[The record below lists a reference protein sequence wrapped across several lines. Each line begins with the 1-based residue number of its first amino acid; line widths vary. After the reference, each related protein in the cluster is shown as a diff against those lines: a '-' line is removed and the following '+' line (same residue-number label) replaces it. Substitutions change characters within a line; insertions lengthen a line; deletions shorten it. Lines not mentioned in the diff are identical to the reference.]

1 MKKITKIT
9 SGVIILSLFMCVSGC
24 GNEKQNE
31 PKATESTQP
40 SEKSTVKD
48 VPTYKAGKEIKNA
61 KPYEGYVQIKNT
73 VVQLPVSYEELKEEL
88 EFELIPQETIQSED
102 FIVDGGDFFNITV
115 SLDDFGNYVEFYLN
129 NPSEERV
136 SLKECQVEEIT
147 DFSQNSV
154 FFPGGITLGSSFED
168 VEYVLGE
175 YYSEIES
182 SESLDYQYTVMITD
196 KTIPFFKKS
205 MSTELLKKIPCS
217 NYRYRIS
224 FDRNTYTATSIACI
238 FEKNITQEYMDYTLN
253 SVDSLPIPCEKPYGL
268 QASYG
273 MGPGSSPGMS
283 GPFKGVLSVDD
294 KQYLMIVSSE
304 ANDFAWVLPEVYEQ
318 YEALR
323 ESEYYRNYSMQRY
336 TTDDF
341 SKLLLLSEDVK
352 VLTDTETH
360 ATGVS
365 YSTYDDHIAAHLV
378 HNMYAVEDARNW
390 LRDYVAYLYPVEG
403 TEITE
408 NAITEFKEILEHI
421 GSSMMMEK
429 GE

>member
-147 DFSQNSV
+147 EFSQNSV
-154 FFPGGITLGSSFED
+154 FFPG
-168 VEYVLGE
+168 V
-175 YYSEIES
+175 
-182 SESLDYQYTVMITD
+182 
-196 KTIPFFKKS
+196 
-205 MSTELLKKIPCS
+205 
-217 NYRYRIS
+217 
-224 FDRNTYTATSIACI
+224 
-238 FEKNITQEYMDYTLN
+238 
-253 SVDSLPIPCEKPYGL
+253 
-268 QASYG
+268 
-273 MGPGSSPGMS
+273 
-283 GPFKGVLSVDD
+283 
-294 KQYLMIVSSE
+294 
-304 ANDFAWVLPEVYEQ
+304 
-318 YEALR
+318 
-323 ESEYYRNYSMQRY
+323 
-336 TTDDF
+336 
-341 SKLLLLSEDVK
+341 
-352 VLTDTETH
+352 
-360 ATGVS
+360 
-365 YSTYDDHIAAHLV
+365 
-378 HNMYAVEDARNW
+378 
-390 LRDYVAYLYPVEG
+390 
-403 TEITE
+403 
-408 NAITEFKEILEHI
+408 
-421 GSSMMMEK
+421 
-429 GE
+429 